1 MNTFGAI
8 KLGFSGNR
16 VVFTGPTNIGD
27 NIDLPYDPI
36 DKRSLLLYRG
46 VNKTLVDLDQYDILA
61 GKLQLVTPLE
71 IDEQL
76 TVIYIGYDA
85 SARINFPATLGT
97 DGKIKPEQISDAIK
111 ARPKN
116 YFINSNF
123 VINQRVGPF
132 TQAYLANA
140 NAGGFT
146 VDRWIVDSFGST
158 ASNAIISQK
167 VNNTASLLQYGY
179 YSLRIQNNTSG
190 TGSNWLKQRVE
201 GSLSEFLG
209 KPFTAAIRCVKD
221 ITDSATLSKTIGVEC
236 RVIYYPGGIVSQGN
250 LTSGFQTVI
259 PWTSIGTVGTTSNI
273 LSVSGTFPTVNTI
286 QGAYTTSGLVAVEF
300 KFQGPTNGGSY
311 AILVQN
317 SQFTMTSA
325 LQEYFPRSKEE
336 EWQSC
341 LRYYETTY
349 VNGVAAGTVDNATRH
364 AGVRVM
370 APNVYQTTHVF
381 NSKKRI
387 PPIITIWNPD
397 VPNTTG
403 TGCDASIGPSS
414 QAAITASWITENDV
428 ALFCPA
434 IQWNGTYRNSLV
446 LYHLV
451 ADAEIY

>member
-1 MNTFGAI
+1 METFGAI

-46 VNKTLVDLDQYDILA
+46 VTKTLIDLDQYDISA

-97 DGKIKPEQISDAIK
+97 DGKIVPTQIPDSVK
-111 ARPKN
+111 SRPKN

-123 VINQRVGPF
+123 AINQRVGPF
-132 TQAYLANA
+132 THTYTANSS
-140 NAGGFT
+140 NSGFT
-146 VDRWIVDSFGST
+146 VDRWIIDSFGST

-167 VNNTASLLQYGY
+167 INNTVALLQYGD

-209 KPFTAAIRCVKD
+209 KPFTASIRCVKD
-221 ITDSATLSKTIGVEC
+221 ITDSATLPKTIGVEC
-236 RVIYYPGGIVSQGN
+236 RVIYYPDGVVPQGN
-250 LTSGFQTVI
+250 SGFQTVI
-259 PWTSIGTVGTTSNI
+259 PWTSIGTIGTDSNV
-273 LSVSGTFPTVNTI
+273 LSVSGTFPTVNTV
-286 QGAYTTSGLVAVEF
+286 QGAYTTSGLVEVQF
-300 KFQGPTNGGSY
+300 KIQGPTNGGSY

-317 SQFTMTSA
+317 AQFTMTSA
-325 LQEYFPRSKEE
+325 LQEYYHKSKEE

-349 VNGVAAGTVDNATRH
+349 VNGVAAGTADDNTSFY
-364 AGVRVM
+364 GVRVM

-381 NSKKRI
+381 NTKKRI
-387 PPIITIWNPD
+387 PPIITIWNPV

-403 TGCDASIGPSS
+403 TGCDASSIFFS
-414 QAAITASWITENDV
+414 QEAIITYWITENDV
-428 ALFCPA
+428 ALICPA

-446 LYHLV
+446 FYHLV
-451 ADAEIY
+451 ADAEIM